1 MTRMTDNLAS
11 GRPDDWPQRQA
22 ALDPGRSFIVQAPA
36 GSGKTGLLTQRFLRL
51 LATVE
56 SPEEIIAIT
65 FTRKAAAEM
74 RGRILQAL
82 ADAQSAPGDHGAPAD
97 HGAQAADCAEDDYAR
112 QTRELANAALA
123 HARARDWRLLEN
135 PQRLRVRTIDSLCQY
150 LARQMPLGSGFGD
163 PPGIEEDAAELY
175 RAAARS
181 VLAELESVD
190 PLANALADAL
200 ATLLGELDNRME
212 TVQELVA
219 DMLGRREQWLRH
231 LFADN
236 SRESIE
242 GVLRSVVEAQLM
254 RLREAFP
261 ADAAA
266 ALPALIR
273 YAADNLGPDH
283 ALAVCRELRELPAAT
298 VAGLPAWSALAD
310 LLLTQQG
317 AWRKGIDK
325 RNGFPAGA
333 GAPAQAKQA
342 MCELLDGLRGGLH
355 DGLGDGLHDESGDN
369 GALAALLH
377 GLRHLPDPGYADDEW
392 QLIQALFTVLKGG
405 VAHLGVVFM
414 EQGRVDFSETA
425 LAAQRALGSAGE
437 PSELALRLD
446 YQVRHLLVD
455 EFQDTSRSQHDL
467 FALLTAGWQPGDG
480 RTLFLVGDPMQSI
493 YRFRQAEVGLFLDAW
508 QGRLGGVALEPLR
521 LSVNFRS
528 RSGIIDWVNR
538 HFAQVLPSQPDKER
552 GAVPYAPSRAFRPA
566 GEARSGPDPGPGAVT
581 VHPFIGRAD
590 AAETARILTVI
601 HQARAADPAGTTAVL
616 VRSKAHLEHLI
627 VALRG
632 QGLRFQAV
640 EIGPLQY
647 RPAVMD
653 LLSLTL
659 ALLHPADRLHWLALL
674 HGPLCGL
681 ELEDLHR
688 LTGADR
694 EDHAATVPSL
704 LADARRVARL
714 ATEGGERAARVW
726 SVLEVALE
734 NRERAPLRD
743 WIEGAWLTLGG
754 PLCLPDAAATED
766 VEVFFSFLQ
775 TLGDSGR
782 AATPERVRDGA
793 QRLFALPDPLADER
807 LQLMTIHKAKGL
819 EFDTVILPGLGR
831 PPRGDSRKLLY
842 WLATTAPDGSAELFF
857 GPVKPA
863 RSERDPPTSAYIK
876 RLEAEMD
883 RLESGRLLYVAATRA
898 KRSLHLLGHAGEKAD
913 GELAVN
919 ANSLLSPLWPAV
931 QGYWEALRDGCAG
944 SAVAEEPPAGYAA
957 AAAAA
962 WPPWLRVPAGWS
974 CPAPP
979 PRVGAVREADAEAG
993 DAVVYEWAG
1002 DAARAVGIVVHRF
1015 LQLLGHERQAS
1026 LDALPGFEAA
1036 ARRLLLTEGLPQQQV
1051 GPALQRV
1058 RTALQRTLADSRGQ
1072 WILSAAHAEC
1082 HNERSVTAVIGGRP
1096 RRLVIDRTF
1105 VDADGV
1111 RWIIDY
1117 KTGRH
1122 EGGNVE
1128 GFLDQE
1134 QERYRAQLAAYASAF
1149 RALEDRP
1156 VRTALY
1162 YPLVA
1167 GGWREVE
1174 TPHQT

>member
-1 MTRMTDNLAS
+1 MTSKAAN
-11 GRPDDWPQRQA
+11 GRPEDWPQRQD

-56 SPEEIIAIT
+56 NPEEIIAIT

-82 ADAQSAPGDHGAPAD
+82 ADAQSTPAD
-97 HGAQAADCAEDDYAR
+97 CGAQSADRAEDDYAR
-112 QTRELANAALA
+112 QTRQLAHAALA

-150 LARQMPLGSGFGD
+150 LARQMPLASGFGD
-163 PPGIEEDAAELY
+163 PPGIEEDAEELY

-181 VLAELESVD
+181 VLAELESD
-190 PLANALADAL
+190 GPLADAL
-200 ATLLGELDNRME
+200 AKLLGELDNRME

-219 DMLGRREQWLRH
+219 EMLGRREQWLRH

-242 GVLRSVVEAQLM
+242 GVLRSVVETQLT
-254 RLREAFP
+254 RLRAAFP

-266 ALPALIR
+266 ALPSLIR
-273 YAADNLGPDH
+273 YAADNLGPAH
-283 ALAVCRELRELPAAT
+283 ALAACRDLQELPAAT
-298 VAGLPAWSALAD
+298 VAGLPAWNALAD

-317 AWRKGIDK
+317 AWRKGVNV
-325 RNGFPAGA
+325 RNGFPAGT

-342 MCELLDGLRGGLH
+342 MCELLDSLRDGQH
-355 DGLGDGLHDESGDN
+355 DDGT
-369 GALAALLH
+369 LAALLH

-392 QLIQALFTVLKGG
+392 QLIQALFTVLKGA

-425 LAAQRALGSAGE
+425 LAAQRALGNAGE

-446 YQVRHLLVD
+446 YQVHHLLVD

-467 FALLTAGWQPGDG
+467 FELLTAGWQPGDG

-528 RSGIIDWVNR
+528 QAGIIDWVNR
-538 HFAQVLPSQPDKER
+538 QFAQVLPSQPDKER

-566 GEARSGPDPGPGAVT
+566 GPDSGLGPEAVT
-581 VHPFIGRAD
+581 VHPFIGRDD
-590 AAETARILTVI
+590 AAETARILEVI
-601 HQARAADPAGTTAVL
+601 HEARAVDPAGTTAVL
-616 VRSKAHLEHLI
+616 VRSKTHLEHLI

-674 HGPLCGL
+674 YGPLCGL

-688 LTGADR
+688 LTGADM
-694 EDHAATVPSL
+694 EDPIATVPSL
-704 LADARRVARL
+704 LADARRIARL
-714 ATEGGERAARVW
+714 APGGGERAARVW
-726 SVLEVALE
+726 PVLEAALE

-743 WIEGAWLTLGG
+743 WVEGAWLALGG
-754 PLCLPDAAATED
+754 PLCLPDAAAAED
-766 VEVFFSFLQ
+766 VEVFFTFLQ

-782 AATPERVRDGA
+782 AVTPERVRDGA
-793 QRLFALPDPLADER
+793 QRLFALPDPLADEC
-807 LQLMTIHKAKGL
+807 LQLMTMHKAKGL

-842 WLATTAPDGSAELFF
+842 WLATTAEDGSAELFF

-863 RSERDPPTSAYIK
+863 CSERDPPTSAYIK
-876 RLEAEMD
+876 RLETEMN

-913 GELAVN
+913 GELTVN

-931 QGYWEALRDGCAG
+931 QGHWEALREQGAALRHGGAG
-944 SAVAEEPPAGYAA
+944 SAVAEEPPAGYLA

-962 WPPWLRVPAGWS
+962 WPRVPAGWT

-979 PRVGAVREADAEAG
+979 PRVGAVRETDAEAG
-993 DAVVYEWAG
+993 EAVVYEWAG
-1002 DAARAVGIVVHRF
+1002 DAARAVGTVVHRF
-1015 LQLLGHERQAS
+1015 LQLLGREGQAS

-1036 ARRLLLTEGLPQQQV
+1036 ARRLLLAEGLPQQQV
-1051 GPALQRV
+1051 GAALQRV
-1058 RTALQRTLADSRGQ
+1058 RAALQRTLADSRGQ
-1072 WILSAAHAEC
+1072 WILSAAHAER
-1082 HNERSVTAVIGGRP
+1082 HNERPLTAVIGGRP

-1122 EGGNVE
+1122 EGGDVE

-1134 QERYRAQLAAYASAF
+1134 QERYRLQLAAYAAAF

-1174 TPHQT
+1174 T

>member
-1 MTRMTDNLAS
+1 M
-11 GRPDDWPQRQA
+11 
-22 ALDPGRSFIVQAPA
+22 
-36 GSGKTGLLTQRFLRL
+36 
-51 LATVE
+51 
-56 SPEEIIAIT
+56 
-65 FTRKAAAEM
+65 
-74 RGRILQAL
+74 
-82 ADAQSAPGDHGAPAD
+82 
-97 HGAQAADCAEDDYAR
+97 
-112 QTRELANAALA
+112 
-123 HARARDWRLLEN
+123 
-135 PQRLRVRTIDSLCQY
+135 
-150 LARQMPLGSGFGD
+150 
-163 PPGIEEDAAELY
+163 
-175 RAAARS
+175 
-181 VLAELESVD
+181 
-190 PLANALADAL
+190 
-200 ATLLGELDNRME
+200 
-212 TVQELVA
+212 
-219 DMLGRREQWLRH
+219 
-231 LFADN
+231 
-236 SRESIE
+236 
-242 GVLRSVVEAQLM
+242 
-254 RLREAFP
+254 
-261 ADAAA
+261 
-266 ALPALIR
+266 
-273 YAADNLGPDH
+273 
-283 ALAVCRELRELPAAT
+283 
-298 VAGLPAWSALAD
+298 
-310 LLLTQQG
+310 
-317 AWRKGIDK
+317 
-325 RNGFPAGA
+325 
-333 GAPAQAKQA
+333 
-342 MCELLDGLRGGLH
+342 
-355 DGLGDGLHDESGDN
+355 
-369 GALAALLH
+369 LH

-392 QLIQALFTVLKGG
+392 QLIQALFTVLKGA
-405 VAHLGVVFM
+405 VAHLGVVCM

-425 LAAQRALGSAGE
+425 LAAQRALGSVGE

-467 FALLTAGWQPGDG
+467 FELLTAGWQPDDG

-508 QGRLGGVALEPLR
+508 QGRLGGVTLEPLR

-528 RSGIIDWVNR
+528 EPGIIDWVNR
-538 HFAQVLPSQPDKER
+538 QFAQVLPSQPDKER

-566 GEARSGPDPGPGAVT
+566 AEAGPNPGANLGPNPGPNPGPGAVT
-581 VHPFIGRAD
+581 VHPFIGRDD
-590 AAETARILTVI
+590 AAETARILQVI
-601 HQARAADPAGTTAVL
+601 HAARAAEPAGTTAVL

-694 EDHAATVPSL
+694 EDHTATVPSL
-704 LADARRVARL
+704 LADAPRIARL
-714 ATEGGERAARVW
+714 AAGGRERAARVW
-726 SVLEVALE
+726 SVLEAALE

-743 WIEGAWLTLGG
+743 WVEGAWLALGG
-754 PLCLPDAAATED
+754 PLCLPDAAAIED
-766 VEVFFSFLQ
+766 VEVFFTFLQ
-775 TLGDSGR
+775 TLGDRGR
-782 AATPERVRDGA
+782 AVTPERIRDGA

-898 KRSLHLLGHAGEKAD
+898 KSSLHLLGHAAEKAD
-913 GELAVN
+913 GDLSVN
-919 ANSLLSPLWPAV
+919 GNSLLSPLWPAV
-931 QGYWEALRDGCAG
+931 QGHWAALREQREALGDGSAG
-944 SAVAEEPPAGYAA
+944 SAVAEERPGEYAA
-957 AAAAA
+957 AAAETSSAA
-962 WPPWLRVPAGWS
+962 FLRRVPDGWT

-1002 DAARAVGIVVHRF
+1002 DAARAVGTVVHRF
-1015 LQLLGHERQAS
+1015 LQLLGREGQAS
-1026 LDALPGFEAA
+1026 LDAVPGFEAA
-1036 ARRLLLTEGLPQQQV
+1036 ARRLLLAEGLPQQQV

-1058 RTALQRTLADSRGQ
+1058 RAALQRTLADPRGH
-1072 WILSAAHAEC
+1072 WILSAAHAER
-1082 HNERSVTAVIGGRP
+1082 HNERPVTAVIGGRP

-1105 VDADGV
+1105 VDVDGV

-1122 EGGNVE
+1122 EGGDVE
-1128 GFLDQE
+1128 GFLDRE
-1134 QERYRAQLAAYASAF
+1134 QERYRAQLAAYAAAF
-1149 RALEDRP
+1149 HALEDRP

-1174 TPHQT
+1174 T